1 MNLNNDLISN
11 WIYKRF
17 QKDYFLFDRICSTP
31 RIIHF
36 ELIDN
41 SLIVEYEFWDDG
53 HADTDDQEFFIFD
66 LEIGNEYGI
75 NYPAKLQLVK
85 IKEKYTWSSLALLH
99 SLSEDIIDSEDLDHD
114 IKFFSWGDKEIESLV
129 DLYFPINTSYG
140 SGVKEMLLEGYN
152 VTELGLPNCIPPRLR
167 NYFQA
172 IVDYEY

>member
-1 MNLNNDLISN
+1 MRNTAATAYIAVPTGVTVCSGHVRRNQRSRCRNPPGHLCRTIGHVPGISGHVG
-11 WIYKRF
+11 
-17 QKDYFLFDRICSTP
+17 P
-31 RIIHF
+31 
-36 ELIDN
+36 
-41 SLIVEYEFWDDG
+41 EY
-53 HADTDDQEFFIFD
+53 
-66 LEIGNEYGI
+66 
-75 NYPAKLQLVK
+75 
-85 IKEKYTWSSLALLH
+85 SLLH

-114 IKFFSWGDKEIESLV
+114 IKFFLWGDKEIESLV

>member
-11 WIYKRF
+11 WIYERF
-17 QKDYFLFDRICSTP
+17 QKDYFLFDRICSAP

-41 SLIVEYEFWDDG
+41 SLIVEYEIWDDG

-85 IKEKYTWSSLALLH
+85 IK
-99 SLSEDIIDSEDLDHD
+99 
-114 IKFFSWGDKEIESLV
+114 
-129 DLYFPINTSYG
+129 
-140 SGVKEMLLEGYN
+140 
-152 VTELGLPNCIPPRLR
+152 
-167 NYFQA
+167 
-172 IVDYEY
+172 